1 MENEKKDFNQEQVDG
16 EMEWEALFT
25 EEASQEWEKEKK
37 KRKKQKKF
45 FAKIVSS
52 LLVVALLISGLQVWF
67 NIFNIPAIHFLT
79 VSNRLSKEPE
89 IIEYKKSVVTIEW
102 DGVKGTGF
110 NIASNGLIVTNE
122 HVVENTSRVNVYF
135 KTGGSF
141 VGKVIAKNPDL
152 DLAIVDIDAT
162 NLPVLSLATEKE
174 WEKWEGEKIIFIGN
188 PLAYTQ
194 IANEGTV
201 VGKVLLKDWDVP
213 VMMIKAPIYK
223 GNSGSPVI
231 NQKGEVIGV
240 IFATLQNPT
249 IETKE
254 IIGVAIPAYY
264 IKTMLTSVPQSF

>member
-25 EEASQEWEKEKK
+25 EEAAQEWEKEKK

-102 DGVKGTGF
+102 DWVKGTGF